1 MSVIRSVHGRQV
13 LDSRGRPTVEVELGL
28 DGGIVARASVPSGAS
43 TGTHEAHELR
53 DGDETFFNGLG
64 VLSAVTNVNGPIA
77 AALRGHD
84 VMDQQGCDR
93 LLRELDGT
101 PGLSR
106 LGANAVLGTSLAICR
121 ASAKVCGQ
129 PLYRRI
135 ADLAGVAEPTLPMP
149 MVNVFSGG
157 LHAGHGMDVQDFL
170 AVPVAATSMLEAIR
184 LTAQVRDA
192 ATAVCAERGLPTLLA
207 DEGGLSPG
215 CRSGR
220 DALELLIASIE
231 RAGLEPG
238 ADVAIAIDVAATA
251 LYDGTTGEY
260 HLRREG
266 RRATTA
272 EMIGMISSWVDDFPI
287 VSIEDAL
294 DEEDWD
300 GWRALTAQLGAR
312 VRLIGDDLFTTNPQ
326 RLARGIA
333 SGCATG
339 VLVKVNQNGTLSGT
353 LDVVRAAAD
362 ADYAPVVSARSGETE
377 DDLLADLAVGTAAG
391 QIKVGSVRSSERLAK
406 YNQLIRIAEDG
417 GLRFSPLSLPSP
429 APATGATP

>member
-13 LDSRGRPTVEVELGL
+13 LDSRGRPTVEVEVSL
-28 DGGIVARASVPSGAS
+28 DDGVVARAMVPSGAS

-53 DGDETFFNGLG
+53 DGDDEFFNGLG
-64 VLSAVTNVNGPIA
+64 VLSAAAHVDGEID
-77 AALRGHD
+77 AALHGQD
-84 VMDQQGCDR
+84 VMDQRGSDL
-93 LLRELDGT
+93 LLRALDGT

-121 ASAKVCGQ
+121 ASATASGQ

-135 ADLAGVAEPTLPMP
+135 AELASVTEPVLPMP
-149 MVNVFSGG
+149 MVNILSGG
-157 LHAGHGMDVQDFL
+157 LHAGRGMDVQDFL
-170 AVPVAATSMLEAIR
+170 AVPIAATSMLEAIR

-215 CRSGR
+215 CRTGR
-220 DALELLIASIE
+220 DALELLVTSIE
-231 RAGLEPG
+231 RAGLEP
-238 ADVAIAIDVAATA
+238 AVDIAIAIDVAAA
-251 LYDGTTGEY
+251 SLYDATTATY

-266 RRATTA
+266 RRVGTA
-272 EMIGMISSWVDDFPI
+272 EMIEIIASWVDDFPI

-300 GWRALTAQLGAR
+300 GWQTLTARLGDR
-312 VRLIGDDLFTTNPQ
+312 VRLIGDDLFTTNPH
-326 RLARGIA
+326 RLAQGIA
-333 SGCATG
+333 KGCATG

-353 LDVVRAAAD
+353 LDVVSAARE
-362 ADYAPVVSARSGETE
+362 ADYVAVVSARSGETE
-377 DDLLADLAVGTAAG
+377 DDFLADLAVGTGAG

-406 YNQLIRIAEDG
+406 YNQLIRIAEDNSV
-417 GLRFSPLSLPSP
+417 RFSPLPVP
-429 APATGATP
+429 AASR